1 MKGKRS
7 VLERGISECIIFFYD
22 ESHDIYIFI
31 LILLNEDINDW
42 LILIY
47 ANKVFYCVQKINDD

>member
-22 ESHDIYIFI
+22 ESHDIYI
-31 LILLNEDINDW
+31 
-42 LILIY
+42 
-47 ANKVFYCVQKINDD
+47 C